1 MPIPAAKPLIL
12 IPSKSNNTQDN
23 NNAIPVTSQV
33 DPALLAPI
41 SPPLLQR
48 QQTKELPVAVPISP
62 PQVRTHLYNL
72 GLFTH
77 SFICSYNVNIPKIF
91 LLQNLFHLHRYH
103 RTHSLTHS
111 LTYSFL

>member
-12 IPSKSNNTQDN
+12 IPSKSNNTQDT

-62 PQVRTHLYNL
+62 PQVRTH
-72 GLFTH
+72 
-77 SFICSYNVNIPKIF
+77 S
-91 LLQNLFHLHRYH
+91 

-111 LTYSFL
+111 LTYSLTHLFL